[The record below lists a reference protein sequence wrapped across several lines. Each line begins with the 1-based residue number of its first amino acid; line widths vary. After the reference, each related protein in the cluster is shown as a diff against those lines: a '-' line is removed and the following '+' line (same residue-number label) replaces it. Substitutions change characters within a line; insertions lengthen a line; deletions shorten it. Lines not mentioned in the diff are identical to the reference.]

1 MDISLSNAIIAE
13 AQQQGGLPA
22 GDLPA
27 AAERVLKP
35 LLGGENVSVGE
46 TLTGDLQKLLAQVRA
61 EQDEKKKQLA
71 NQRLSAVLGQIC
83 AMSDLTTAQQQQV
96 SLIQVKIEE
105 LEAAIERETTTAA
118 ERKEA
123 LDKKR
128 QLEADAQKELKAAEE
143 AGDEKA
149 IAEAKAKLTGVQDE
163 IDALNDEIA
172 AIDARAEGLKKE
184 VEGCGKELSDLLAK
198 LDYPALVA
206 VLAAITVSASD
217 MVPAA
222 DANPDDEEKEKL
234 KIPSPLDIVRES
246 LEKAFEDICEEISE
260 KRMET
265 V

>member
-13 AQQQGGLPA
+13 ARQQGGLPA
-22 GDLPA
+22 GNLPA

-61 EQDEKKKQLA
+61 EQD
-71 NQRLSAVLGQIC
+71 
-83 AMSDLTTAQQQQV
+83 DLTTAQQQQV

-118 ERKEA
+118 ERKVS

-246 LEKAFEDICEEISE
+246 LEKAFEDICEEIAE